1 MMDGVSDEEISTLL
15 EECHEKLDDVEACLV
30 AMGDDSARRSGE
42 WVNRL
47 FRGFHSIKGA
57 ARYLDHEPLKELS
70 HATESVLAEVRDGN
84 LELCGAHVELLL
96 RSSDR
101 MRQMVA
107 HGRLR
112 RDVEFSKELARLNAV
127 LQQQVGGVRKTP
139 LLGSLTPQSSLAPHL
154 RPLRVLVVED
164 DFSSRLVLQG
174 LLAKYGECHIAVNGK
189 EAVEAFRT
197 MREAGQAYDLI
208 CLDVRMP
215 EMDGQQALEFIRDL
229 EGGESAQRPGV
240 RIFMTTSIRNIKTVV
255 ASFKAL
261 CDAYLIKP
269 IDGRELQEH
278 LRSFNLI
285 GRQAAVRAEEVVL
298 S

>member
-1 MMDGVSDEEISTLL
+1 
-15 EECHEKLDDVEACLV
+15 
-30 AMGDDSARRSGE
+30 
-42 WVNRL
+42 
-47 FRGFHSIKGA
+47 
-57 ARYLDHEPLKELS
+57 
-70 HATESVLAEVRDGN
+70 
-84 LELCGAHVELLL
+84 
-96 RSSDR
+96 
-101 MRQMVA
+101 
-107 HGRLR
+107 
-112 RDVEFSKELARLNAV
+112 
-127 LQQQVGGVRKTP
+127 
-139 LLGSLTPQSSLAPHL
+139 
-154 RPLRVLVVED
+154 LRVLVVED